1 MNKKKIQK
9 VIIPIFFVLVSFSVF
24 SQKKI
29 TFSGNVSDEKTNE
42 KLFAVSVSFP
52 ELKLGTTTDDDGNFK
67 INIPTGNHKL
77 EIQYL
82 GYQTVSKTINF
93 SSNTYLDFKLT
104 PEVESL
110 DEVEIVSKGVTTTD
124 VKKPALGVYSIKAS
138 TIKKIPSV
146 GGEPDIIKSIQFLP
160 GVSNNGE
167 GSSGFN
173 VRGGAADQNLILLDG
188 TPVYSDSHLFG
199 FFSVFN
205 ADVVNSIKLYKG
217 GIPSK
222 FGGKVSSVL
231 DVYQKN
237 GTSDKIHGTGSIGT
251 ISSKLTLFGP
261 VDKQKRLNFMV
272 GGRASYAHLFLK
284 LANQDNIAYF
294 YDLNTKL
301 NYKINDKHHLSLS
314 GYFGR
319 DVIDLSGSF
328 NNTYGNQLG
337 NLNWKQNWNDKLSAD
352 FSVHYTSY
360 AYNLEIDIAEFKWKS
375 STNNT
380 HAKYDFL
387 YNASEN
393 FKLRFGANGG
403 YYWFNPGE
411 IEPLN
416 AESSINSRKLDEKYA
431 YEQAAYL
438 SIEQQLLPKVKVEY
452 GLRYS
457 FFQRIGSQEQYT
469 YVNNMPVVYD
479 PIQGIYKPGQ
489 EDQLIKYSGVIK
501 SFSNPEPRA
510 AISYNFAEDRS
521 IKAGY
526 NRMYQY
532 VHLISN
538 ASSPTPLDVWA
549 PSGTFIDPQ
558 KVDQYSVE
566 YQQNF
571 KDGAYSLEVGAFY
584 KDLKNRIDYI
594 DGADLIAQNQIE
606 TQILFGE
613 GRAYGL
619 EILAQ
624 KNVGKWTGLLA
635 YTLSKA
641 EQRIPGRNA
650 NEPGINNGEWYDAP
664 YDKTHD
670 FSMTASYQ
678 YNDKWSFS
686 GSFAFQTGRPVTYP
700 DAQYEYQGITV
711 PNYADRNSNRLPS
724 YHHLDVSATLKPR
737 KNKGRKWQT
746 EWVFSIYNLY
756 GRQNANSISFQQNDE
771 TLRNESVKLSIFGIV
786 PSVTYNFKF

>member
-1 MNKKKIQK
+1 MKIVQK
-9 VIIPIFFVLVSFSVF
+9 ALLPIFLLLVSVKVF
-24 SQKKI
+24 SQEKI
-29 TFSGNVSDEKTNE
+29 KLKGNVKDEKSNE
-42 KLFAVSVSFP
+42 KLFAVSVSVP
-52 ELKLGTTTDDDGNFK
+52 TLKLGTTTDENGNFTLD
-67 INIPTGNHKL
+67 IPKGLHTL

-82 GYQTVSKTINF
+82 GYKTVSKKIDFNRNMTLTF
-93 SSNTYLDFKLT
+93 SLAPD
-104 PEVESL
+104 VENL
-110 DEVEIVSKGVTTTD
+110 GEIEIVSKGITTD
-124 VKKPALGVYSIKAS
+124 IKKPALGVYTIKAS
-138 TIKKIPSV
+138 QIKKIPSV
-146 GGEPDIIKSIQFLP
+146 GGEPDIIKSIQVLP

-217 GIPSK
+217 GIPARY
-222 FGGKVSSVL
+222 GGRVSSVL
-231 DVYQKN
+231 DIYQKN
-237 GTSDKIHGTGSIGT
+237 GTSDKIHATGSIGN
-251 ISSKLTLFGP
+251 ISSKLTVFGP
-261 VDKQKRLNFMV
+261 IDRQKKLNFMV

-301 NYKINDKHHLSLS
+301 NYAINEKNHLSLS

-319 DVIDLSGSF
+319 DVIDLGGSF
-328 NNTYGNQLG
+328 RNAFGNQLM
-337 NLNWKQNWNDKLSAD
+337 NTNWKQYWNEKLSAD
-352 FSVHYTSY
+352 FSVHYSSY
-360 AYNLEIDIAEFKWKS
+360 VYNLEIDVAEFKWES
-375 STNNT
+375 ATNNV

-387 YNASEN
+387 YNVNEN
-393 FKLRFGANGG
+393 LKLKFGAYGG
-403 YYWFNPGE
+403 YYWFNPGTIRPNSE
-411 IEPLN
+411 S
-416 AESSINSRKLDEKYA
+416 SSINYRKLDDKYA
-431 YEQAAYL
+431 YEEAVYL
-438 SIEQQLLPKVKVEY
+438 SLEQQILPKLKAQY

-457 FFQRIGSQEQYT
+457 FFQRVGKQKQYN

-479 PIQGIYKPGQ
+479 PVQGIYKPGQ
-489 EDQLIKYSGVIK
+489 ESELIEYTGTIK
-501 SFSNPEPRA
+501 SFSNPEPRVA
-510 AISYNFAEDRS
+510 LSYNFAENKS
-521 IKAGY
+521 FKAGY

-532 VHLISN
+532 IHLISN

-549 PSGTFIDPQ
+549 PSGTYIDPQ
-558 KVDQYSVE
+558 QVDQYSIE

-571 KDGAYSLEVGAFY
+571 KEGAYSLEVGAFY
-584 KDLKNRIDYI
+584 KDLKNRVDYI
-594 DGADLIAQNQIE
+594 DGADLIGQNQIE
-606 TQILFGE
+606 TQILIGE

-619 EILAQ
+619 EVLFQ

-650 NEPGINNGEWYDAP
+650 NEPGINNGEWYNAP

-670 FSMTASYQ
+670 FNITASYEL
-678 YNDKWSFS
+678 NDKWSFS
-686 GSFAFQTGRPVTYP
+686 GNFAFQSGRPVTYP

-711 PNYADRNSNRLPS
+711 PNYADRNSNRLPV
-724 YHHLDVSATLKPR
+724 YHHLDVAATLKPR
-737 KNKGRKWQT
+737 KNKDRKFQS

-756 GRQNANSISFQQNDE
+756 GRKNANSISFRQNEDS
-771 TLRNESVKLSIFGIV
+771 LKNESVRLSIFGIV